1 MNKKIII
8 CANSSWNLTNFR
20 AGLILALVDS
30 GYDVVALAPR
40 DAATANVEALG
51 CRFVELPMSPTG
63 TGVFSNLRLFLR
75 FLRVLRHERPDY
87 FLGFTIKPNIL
98 GSLAARSLAI
108 RHINNITGL
117 GSVFAK
123 PSPLMRLTVFLYSFA
138 LAKSSCVFFQNPDD
152 RSLFAKLGILTGL
165 PIDVLPGSGVNLD
178 HFKCRTPD
186 ARKPANNT
194 AGVTSFILVSRMLR
208 DKGVFEFYEAACIL
222 RGAGVA
228 AEFKLLGPTAEGRE
242 GVPLAVIKDWHDKGV
257 VTYLGKTDDVRAFV
271 LDSDCVVLPTFYRE
285 GVPRALIEAAAMG
298 RPLIATDVAGCREI
312 VIDKK
317 NGYLCAPRSAS
328 DLATKMQLFVDQGK
342 KHKEQMGRSS
352 RALVEQRFDET
363 IVIDKYLDRLV
374 VGSENI

>member
-1 MNKKIII
+1 MKQKIVI
-8 CANSSWNLTNFR
+8 CANSSWNLLNFR
-20 AGLILALVDS
+20 SGLIRALIAS

-40 DAATANVEALG
+40 DASTAIVERLG

-63 TGVFSNLRLFLR
+63 KGVFSNLRLFLR

-152 RSLFAKLGILTGL
+152 RSLFAKFGILTGL
-165 PIDVLPGSGVNLD
+165 PTDVLPGSGVNLN
-178 HFKCRTPD
+178 HFKWRTPD
-186 ARKPANNT
+186 ASKPAKNS

-208 DKGVFEFYEAACIL
+208 DKGVFEFYEAARSL
-222 RGAGVA
+222 LDTGLQ
-228 AEFKLLGPTAEGRE
+228 AEFRLLGPIAEGRE
-242 GVPLAVIKDWHDKGV
+242 GVPLATIEKWQDEGV
-257 VTYLGKTDDVRAFV
+257 VTYLGEADDVRPFV
-271 LDSDCVVLPTFYRE
+271 LASDCVVLPTFYRE

-312 VIDKK
+312 VSDPE
-317 NGYLCAPRSAS
+317 NGFLILPRNAQ
-328 DLATKMQLFVDQGK
+328 DLADKMLKLSALAPEK
-342 KHKEQMGRSS
+342 KIRMGNRSREIAEEKFS
-352 RALVEQRFDET
+352 EK
-363 IVIDKYLDRLV
+363 IVIDKYINCLRP
-374 VGSENI
+374 N

>member
-1 MNKKIII
+1 M
-8 CANSSWNLTNFR
+8 NFR
-20 AGLILALVDS
+20 AGLILALIDA

-40 DAATANVEALG
+40 DASTANVEALG

-152 RSLFAKLGILTGL
+152 RSLFAKFGILTGL
-165 PIDVLPGSGVNLD
+165 PTDVLPGSGVNLN
-178 HFKCRTPD
+178 HFKWRTPD
-186 ARKPANNT
+186 ASKPAKNS

-208 DKGVFEFYEAACIL
+208 DKGIFEFYEAACIL
-222 RGAGVA
+222 GGAGVA
-228 AEFKLLGPTAEGRE
+228 AEFKLLGPTAEGSE
-242 GVPLAVIKDWHDKGV
+242 GVPLAAIKDWHDKGV
-257 VTYLGKTDDVRAFV
+257 VTYLGETDDVRAFV

-312 VIDKK
+312 VRDRE
-317 NGYLCAPRSAS
+317 NGFLTVQRNAQH
-328 DLATKMQLFVDQGK
+328 LAATMEKFVALSS
-342 KHKEQMGRSS
+342 SS
-352 RALVEQRFDET
+352 RNEMGLRSREIAEEKFSEK
-363 IVIDKYLDRLV
+363 IVIDKYINCLRR
-374 VGSENI
+374 N

>member
-1 MNKKIII
+1 M
-8 CANSSWNLTNFR
+8 NFR
-20 AGLILALVDS
+20 SGLIRALIAS

-40 DAATANVEALG
+40 DASTAIVERLG

-63 TGVFSNLRLFLR
+63 KGVFSNLRLFLR

-123 PSPLMRLTVFLYSFA
+123 SSPLMRLTVFLYSFA

-165 PIDVLPGSGVNLD
+165 LTDVLPGSGVNLN
-178 HFKCRTPD
+178 HFKWRTPD
-186 ARKPANNT
+186 ACKPAKNS

-208 DKGVFEFYEAACIL
+208 DKGVFEFYEAARSL
-222 RGAGVA
+222 LDTGLK
-228 AEFKLLGPTAEGRE
+228 AEFRLLGPIAEGRE
-242 GVPLAVIKDWHDKGV
+242 GVPLATIEKWQDEGV
-257 VTYLGKTDDVRAFV
+257 VTYLGEADDVRPFV
-271 LDSDCVVLPTFYRE
+271 LASDCVVLPTFYRE

-312 VIDKK
+312 VSDPE
-317 NGYLCAPRSAS
+317 NGFLILPRNAQ
-328 DLATKMQLFVDQGK
+328 DLADKMLKLSALAPEK
-342 KHKEQMGRSS
+342 KIRMGNRS
-352 RALVEQRFDET
+352 REIAEEKFGEK
-363 IVIDKYLDRLV
+363 IIIEKYLAFLETDQARLA
-374 VGSENI
+374 E